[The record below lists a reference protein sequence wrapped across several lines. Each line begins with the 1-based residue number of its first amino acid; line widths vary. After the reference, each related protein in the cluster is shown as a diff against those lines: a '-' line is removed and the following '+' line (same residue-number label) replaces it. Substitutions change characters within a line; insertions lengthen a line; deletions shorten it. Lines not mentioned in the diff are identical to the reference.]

1 MVPSYYEIVAG
12 LFTLVEIQ
20 IQIMLNKLPVGWM
33 VYWWWC
39 WWCSVYKYFLWDLL
53 ADISLRWPGL
63 QSDAELQSDALLQ
76 CTAHFYHPAN
86 IDDDDDAAAQHK

>member
-20 IQIMLNKLPVGWM
+20 IQILLLNKLPVGWM

-39 WWCSVYKYFLWDLL
+39 SVYQYFLWDFL